1 MPSITPLPTTRLH
14 ATFDPARIPW
24 EDSRAIPL
32 PRNGNSRKNP
42 FQPRA
47 MQALDLALQIRTAGY
62 NIYLS
67 GEADLGRSY
76 MLLSYLRPQARKA
89 PTPPDLVYVQNFADP
104 DRPSLL
110 ALPAGQGK
118 KFKQS
123 LKETL
128 ENVGKELAR
137 RFEATTYVKQ
147 RAKLV
152 DQFQNVRIGLLHKM
166 NSVAV
171 HKGFNL
177 DMDENGGLTL
187 YPLVEGKRLSE
198 EEF

>member
-1 MPSITPLPTTRLH
+1 MPSITPLPTTGCTPRLIR
-14 ATFDPARIPW
+14 PAFPGRTAGP
-24 EDSRAIPL
+24 IPL

-118 KFKQS
+118 KFKQT

-147 RAKLV
+147 RAKAGGPV
-152 DQFQNVRIGLLHKM
+152 PERAHRSAAQ
-166 NSVAV
+166 
-171 HKGFNL
+171 
-177 DMDENGGLTL
+177 DELGG
-187 YPLVEGKRLSE
+187 RA
-198 EEF
+198 